1 MMRPFT
7 TGVISMD
14 CRKIQEYFSAYLD
27 GELPGA
33 QEELVSRHLEHCPLC
48 RQEYQAWQQLWHILA
63 AGPVHAPDDLS
74 ARVLAR
80 LPGRNRPWWRNL
92 ALAASLLLGI
102 FLGGK
107 LGLEMHQ
114 TILPGQMETAQLTW
128 EGFEEA
134 PANSLDAMLVSY
146 DLENGNG
153 S

>member
-1 MMRPFT
+1 ME
-7 TGVISMD
+7 
-14 CRKIQEYFSAYLD
+14 CRHIQEYFSAYLD
-27 GELPGA
+27 GELPA
-33 QEELVSRHLEHCPLC
+33 TQQELVSRHLEGCPRC
-48 RQEYQAWQQLWHILA
+48 RGEYQAWQQLWAALA
-63 AGPVHAPDDLS
+63 AEPGRAPDDLP

-80 LPGRNRPWWRNL
+80 LPGRSRPWWQNL

-114 TILPGQMETAQLTW
+114 TILPGQMETAQLSW

-134 PANSLDAMLVSY
+134 PANSLAVLASY